1 LLDKRKA
8 VTAVFAALADP
19 TRRRILERLAGH
31 GERRVTELARPFRI
45 TLPAISRHL
54 RVLEH
59 ARLIRRRRRG
69 RTHFIRVS
77 AAGMTSAQ
85 KWISRYAAFW
95 EAQFDE
101 LDNLL
106 EIAQQKKKPN

>member
-1 LLDKRKA
+1 MLDKRKA

-19 TRRRILERLAGH
+19 TRRRILERLAGQ

-45 TLPAISRHL
+45 TLPAISRHI

-69 RTHFIRVS
+69 RTHFIRVN
-77 AAGMTSAQ
+77 AAGMSSAQ

-95 EAQFDE
+95 ESRLDD

-106 EIAQQKKKPN
+106 EIAQQKEKPR